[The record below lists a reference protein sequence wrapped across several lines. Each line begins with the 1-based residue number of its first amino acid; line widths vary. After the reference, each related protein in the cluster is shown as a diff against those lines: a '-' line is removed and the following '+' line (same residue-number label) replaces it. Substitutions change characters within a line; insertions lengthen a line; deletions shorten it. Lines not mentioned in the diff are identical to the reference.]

1 MQKEAIA
8 ATYIDG
14 LIEITGDSRLGWD
27 RLTGDAT
34 RVERIASGLI
44 GWGPFT
50 DIYRIEHFGGARVG
64 VYLVTGQGGGR
75 NG

>member
-14 LIEITGDSRLGWD
+14 LIEITGGSRLNWD
-27 RLTGDAT
+27 RLTRDAT
-34 RVERIASGLI
+34 QVECIASGLI

-50 DIYRIEHFGGARVG
+50 SICRIEHFEGARVG